1 MKKFAIALV
10 ALGFAT
16 PALAQNEPSLSGPW
30 IAAVGGWDHVVLT
43 DGSDSGTKSGVTY
56 GGAIGYDRDFG
67 TVVLGVEGELSGS
80 SVKEAANNLLVAGD
94 SAELKAG
101 RDLYAGARLGFKVGP
116 QIMIY
121 GKAGYTN
128 ARATVSYT
136 FGATTGTVSDNL
148 DGYRLGAGVQY
159 TQGHMFGR
167 LEYRYSD
174 YGDFRFDGVSTGI
187 STGRHQVAVM
197 AGYRF

>member
-1 MKKFAIALV
+1 MP
-10 ALGFAT
+10 ALG
-16 PALAQNEPSLSGPW
+16 W
-30 IAAVGGWDHVVLT
+30 V
-43 DGSDSGTKSGVTY
+43 
-56 GGAIGYDRDFG
+56 
-67 TVVLGVEGELSGS
+67 
-80 SVKEAANNLLVAGD
+80 
-94 SAELKAG
+94 
-101 RDLYAGARLGFKVGP
+101 FKVGP

-174 YGDFRFDGVSTGI
+174 YGDFRFEGVSTGI
-187 STGRHQVAVM
+187 DRAAPGCRDGGLPLLIHYRMRRSPHSGCGSASDGGAVCVWERCCHCDPDPSGGLPTARPNDLRGPPSTC
-197 AGYRF
+197 